1 MIDWKYEPLGV
12 NSISGRNTT
21 QDNFTSETKDLPE
34 ILVRELIQNSLDAK
48 SPNRLDPVRIKIT
61 QVSWSDLSTHDTE
74 YIRKLFPKEYRDR
87 LGMTSDHI
95 PNIGEGTPFLLLEDF
110 GTTGLLGIYDA
121 PRVDDPKPQN
131 WNAFWFREG
140 EGDKLNDFANGR
152 AGQGKVTYYSVS
164 GSRSIFALT
173 IRETDNKSLVFGRS
187 LFSKDYKYQ
196 ETHFN
201 RIAFWSIS
209 QSAEAKPS
217 ECADDITKFKKH
229 FHLNRKDEPGL
240 SIVIPDPI
248 YWDMNQITKTIVE
261 DFFLPIMSGKLI
273 VQLGNLEFNKE
284 NILDQNR
291 QYLEDKELSH
301 KIESYNFLS
310 KISTLISS
318 DSSPLFNIEEKWF
331 KSKRDVDPFGDNL
344 TSFLNMI
351 EKHDIIHLRCSI
363 QLQKK
368 KEHEP
373 IPSRFDIYIQKNDIQ
388 GKAVQFYSRL
398 DMMIAEEKNQ
408 FIEKLESFTI
418 LTHIKDRAL
427 SQFLNDAETP
437 THLKWNAQNSR
448 LKENWESYRKEL
460 SLVRNAAEYIMKVVL
475 QLSKTKD
482 DLSTL
487 AIYFP
492 ALSKGGEKG
501 PGKKPVPQLIKNLS
515 PAKLYSHDKIGFTI
529 CADEGYDDI
538 EDTQRVFTV
547 KFSYSG
553 GGTKDGKILKKDSL
567 SHEHIN
573 IKKSDDSEVVFTPIN
588 KDFKLKFSGL
598 SNHIPVSASLEWSS
612 LRKEEDNK

>member
-1 MIDWKYEPLGV
+1 
-12 NSISGRNTT
+12 
-21 QDNFTSETKDLPE
+21 
-34 ILVRELIQNSLDAK
+34 
-48 SPNRLDPVRIKIT
+48 
-61 QVSWSDLSTHDTE
+61 
-74 YIRKLFPKEYRDR
+74 
-87 LGMTSDHI
+87 
-95 PNIGEGTPFLLLEDF
+95 
-110 GTTGLLGIYDA
+110 
-121 PRVDDPKPQN
+121 
-131 WNAFWFREG
+131 
-140 EGDKLNDFANGR
+140 
-152 AGQGKVTYYSVS
+152 
-164 GSRSIFALT
+164 
-173 IRETDNKSLVFGRS
+173 
-187 LFSKDYKYQ
+187 
-196 ETHFN
+196 
-201 RIAFWSIS
+201 
-209 QSAEAKPS
+209 
-217 ECADDITKFKKH
+217 
-229 FHLNRKDEPGL
+229 
-240 SIVIPDPI
+240 
-248 YWDMNQITKTIVE
+248 
-261 DFFLPIMSGKLI
+261 
-273 VQLGNLEFNKE
+273 
-284 NILDQNR
+284 
-291 QYLEDKELSH
+291 
-301 KIESYNFLS
+301 
-310 KISTLISS
+310 
-318 DSSPLFNIEEKWF
+318 
-331 KSKRDVDPFGDNL
+331 
-344 TSFLNMI
+344 MI

-363 QLQKK
+363 QLQRK

>member
-240 SIVIPDPI
+240 SIVIPYPI

-273 VQLGNLEFNKE
+273 VQLGNLEFNK
-284 NILDQNR
+284 
-291 QYLEDKELSH
+291 
-301 KIESYNFLS
+301 
-310 KISTLISS
+310 
-318 DSSPLFNIEEKWF
+318 
-331 KSKRDVDPFGDNL
+331 
-344 TSFLNMI
+344 
-351 EKHDIIHLRCSI
+351 
-363 QLQKK
+363 
-368 KEHEP
+368 
-373 IPSRFDIYIQKNDIQ
+373 
-388 GKAVQFYSRL
+388 
-398 DMMIAEEKNQ
+398 
-408 FIEKLESFTI
+408 
-418 LTHIKDRAL
+418 
-427 SQFLNDAETP
+427 
-437 THLKWNAQNSR
+437 
-448 LKENWESYRKEL
+448 
-460 SLVRNAAEYIMKVVL
+460 
-475 QLSKTKD
+475 
-482 DLSTL
+482 
-487 AIYFP
+487 
-492 ALSKGGEKG
+492 
-501 PGKKPVPQLIKNLS
+501 
-515 PAKLYSHDKIGFTI
+515 
-529 CADEGYDDI
+529 
-538 EDTQRVFTV
+538 
-547 KFSYSG
+547 
-553 GGTKDGKILKKDSL
+553 
-567 SHEHIN
+567 
-573 IKKSDDSEVVFTPIN
+573 
-588 KDFKLKFSGL
+588 
-598 SNHIPVSASLEWSS
+598 
-612 LRKEEDNK
+612 